1 MATLFIADLH
11 LCVEEP
17 AITAGFLR
25 FLAGEAR
32 KADALYI
39 LGDLFEAWIGDDDPN
54 PLHRQ
59 MAAAIKAVSDSGVPC
74 YFIHGNRDFLL
85 GKRFARESGMTL
97 LPEEKVLELYG
108 RRVLIMHGDTLC
120 TDDAGYQAFRAK
132 VHKPWLQ
139 TLFLALPLFVRKRIA
154 ARMRANSKEAN
165 SSKSLA
171 IMDVNQNAVVSAMEK
186 HQVQWLIHGHT
197 HRPAVHE
204 LIANQQP
211 AFRVVLG
218 AWHTE
223 GSMVKVTADDVELI
237 HEGDKGQSGTHA
249 ITSRRDKRRLTMR
262 TQPFSLLSFRAILC
276 AL

>member
-11 LCVEEP
+11 LCAEEP

-165 SSKSLA
+165 
-171 IMDVNQNAVVSAMEK
+171 
-186 HQVQWLIHGHT
+186 
-197 HRPAVHE
+197 
-204 LIANQQP
+204 
-211 AFRVVLG
+211 
-218 AWHTE
+218 
-223 GSMVKVTADDVELI
+223 
-237 HEGDKGQSGTHA
+237 
-249 ITSRRDKRRLTMR
+249 
-262 TQPFSLLSFRAILC
+262 
-276 AL
+276 

>member
-11 LCVEEP
+11 LCAEEP

-139 TLFLALPLFVRKRIA
+139 TLSSPCRCLCANALPRECERTAKKPTAVNRWRSWTLTKTRWSVRWKNIRC
-154 ARMRANSKEAN
+154 N
-165 SSKSLA
+165 
-171 IMDVNQNAVVSAMEK
+171 
-186 HQVQWLIHGHT
+186 G
-197 HRPAVHE
+197 
-204 LIANQQP
+204 
-211 AFRVVLG
+211 
-218 AWHTE
+218 
-223 GSMVKVTADDVELI
+223 
-237 HEGDKGQSGTHA
+237 
-249 ITSRRDKRRLTMR
+249 
-262 TQPFSLLSFRAILC
+262 
-276 AL
+276 

>member
-1 MATLFIADLH
+1 
-11 LCVEEP
+11 
-17 AITAGFLR
+17 LR
-25 FLAGEAR
+25 
-32 KADALYI
+32 
-39 LGDLFEAWIGDDDPN
+39 GDKT
-54 PLHRQ
+54 LHRQ

-139 TLFLALPLFVRKRIA
+139 MLFLALPLFVRKRIA

-204 LIANQQP
+204 LIANHRT
-211 AFRVVLG
+211 FRMPG
-218 AWHTE
+218 TE
-223 GSMVKVTADDVELI
+223 YHAKSRLLV
-237 HEGDKGQSGTHA
+237 GDKFMY
-249 ITSRRDKRRLTMR
+249 RRAMGMSVL
-262 TQPFSLLSFRAILC
+262 FSVPSKAESC
-276 AL
+276 APQEF

>member
-1 MATLFIADLH
+1 MFIADLH
-11 LCVEEP
+11 LCTEEP

-25 FLAGEAR
+25 FLAGDAR

-54 PLHRQ
+54 PLHRE
-59 MAAAIKAVSDSGVPC
+59 MAAAIKTLTDSGVPC
-74 YFIHGNRDFLL
+74 FFIHGNRDFLI

-97 LPEEKVLELYG
+97 LPQEKVLNLYG
-108 RRVLIMHGDTLC
+108 RNVLIMHGDTLC

-132 VHKPWLQ
+132 VHQPWLQ
-139 TLFLALPLFVRKRIA
+139 KLFLSLPLFIRQRIA
-154 ARMRANSKEAN
+154 AKMRANSKAAN
-165 SSKSLA
+165 SSKSLE
-171 IMDVNQNAVVSAMEK
+171 IMDVNPQAVIAEMEK

-204 LIANQQP
+204 VTANAQP

-223 GSMVKVTADDVELI
+223 GSMIKVTPDDVELI
-237 HEGDKGQSGTHA
+237 A
-249 ITSRRDKRRLTMR
+249 F
-262 TQPFSLLSFRAILC
+262 PF
-276 AL
+276 